1 MPATPSSR
9 RPPTKWRRRETSSRR
24 SSGRKMPRAVLFNST
39 AGWWRDCMRTW
50 QNGPSRLR
58 TRSRQWRIDGAALCV
73 AVVLAGGLPA
83 APALAE
89 DTPVAA
95 ISVSGEA
102 QVSVPPDRAEIDAGV
117 STEAKTAREASETN
131 NAAMGKVLLAL
142 KGAGIEE
149 QDFQTSRLSLQP
161 QYAPNRSG
169 PNAVVGYRADNRVT
183 VKLRDVTKIA
193 ATIDLLV
200 AAGANELGGI
210 NFMVST
216 ASKLLDEAR
225 EQAIADAR
233 RKAEIYAKAAGV
245 TLGSPVSISEEG
257 TPGAAP
263 FRKMAAGMA
272 ASAPVAQGEETL
284 HVTVSVVWAIKPAG
298 Q

>member
-1 MPATPSSR
+1 
-9 RPPTKWRRRETSSRR
+9 
-24 SSGRKMPRAVLFNST
+24 
-39 AGWWRDCMRTW
+39 MRTW
-50 QNGPSRLR
+50 RNVPSRLR
-58 TRSRQWRIDGAALCV
+58 TRSQGSRTNRTPLRLAAAL
-73 AVVLAGGLPA
+73 AIGLFA
-83 APALAE
+83 APALAQVA
-89 DTPVAA
+89 PVAT

-102 QVSVPPDRAEIDAGV
+102 QVSVPPDLAQIDGGV
-117 STEAKTAREASETN
+117 STEAKTAREASEAN

-142 KGAGIEE
+142 KGAGIDEK
-149 QDFQTSRLSLQP
+149 DFQTARLSLHP

-169 PNAVVGYRADNRVT
+169 PNAVVGYRAANRVT
-183 VKLRDVTKIA
+183 VKLRDVAKVA
-193 ATIDLLV
+193 ATIDILV

-210 NFMVST
+210 NFMVT
-216 ASKLLDEAR
+216 AASKLLDDAR

-257 TPGAAP
+257 ASGPSP
-263 FRKMAAGMA
+263 FRRMAARAA

-284 HVTVSVVWAIKPAG
+284 HVTVNVSWAIKPQG